1 MAEDWETK
9 YREAWERF
17 RLEKQRTQELKDRM
31 TTKQERYI
39 AREQEYRKTIE
50 QIEKDIENNSTRPLE
65 IIPEH
70 DETTL
75 LLMGVDPTLPEQQ
88 EQMER
93 ERRHKA
99 KNEVHINQKNIK
111 DINT

>member
-1 MAEDWETK
+1 M
-9 YREAWERF
+9 
-17 RLEKQRTQELKDRM
+17 
-31 TTKQERYI
+31 
-39 AREQEYRKTIE
+39 
-50 QIEKDIENNSTRPLE
+50 
-65 IIPEH
+65 
-70 DETTL
+70 
-75 LLMGVDPTLPEQQ
+75 PEQQ